1 MHYCGMCGTDLS
13 LQLALGCRRLLDPL
27 PIPDMANETYLHSL
41 LTVLTDADCYEGELS
56 GDGTLCYGC
65 ANSLEQL
72 EHLQRQVRHLVDL
85 ILNCYQQRYRSRRRL
100 QQQNNG
106 GDGMIVPKLEDV
118 KEEDTKE
125 DIKEGTG
132 DLVECE
138 TLLTVEKVGNG
149 SGFLKRGVGTGGLIF
164 FYTSL
169 PQCCGAE
176 IIYLRLRLRL

>member
-1 MHYCGMCGTDLS
+1 MHYCGMCGVDLN

-27 PIPDMANETYLHSL
+27 PIADMANITYLHSL

-56 GDGTLCYGC
+56 GDGTLCFGC

-85 ILNCYQQRYRSRRRL
+85 ILNCYQQRYRNRRK
-100 QQQNNG
+100 QQQNG
-106 GDGMIVPKLEDV
+106 TDQDELLGPKLEDV

-125 DIKEGTG
+125 DIKEQTG

-138 TLLTVEKVGNG
+138 TLLTVEKETITVH
-149 SGFLKRGVGTGGLIF
+149 FVIVKRHSTVGTVPRYRYRYDTGGWWHRYF
-164 FYTSL
+164 
-169 PQCCGAE
+169 
-176 IIYLRLRLRL
+176 R